1 MFEKMFF
8 ADDDEDDSAE
18 SAPLLISDSDA
29 AKHDP
34 VQPSRNVNRRQSVS
48 RDSDDDSDDGLM
60 IDTADHDRDSI
71 HVGLSFDF
79 SLERCEAKRIRS
91 IVVLILH
98 GIKPIF
104 SRL

>member
-8 ADDDEDDSAE
+8 ADDDEDEDDAAV
-18 SAPLLISDSDA
+18 SAPHLTNDSA

-34 VQPSRNVNRRQSVS
+34 VQIPRNVNHRQSVS

-71 HVGLSFDF
+71 HVGL
-79 SLERCEAKRIRS
+79 AI
-91 IVVLILH
+91 
-98 GIKPIF
+98 
-104 SRL
+104 

>member
-8 ADDDEDDSAE
+8 ADDDDEDDAAE
-18 SAPLLISDSDA
+18 SAPLLTNDSA

-34 VQPSRNVNRRQSVS
+34 VQIPRNVNRRQSVS

-71 HVGLSFDF
+71 HVGLGS
-79 SLERCEAKRIRS
+79 
-91 IVVLILH
+91 
-98 GIKPIF
+98 
-104 SRL
+104 

>member
-8 ADDDEDDSAE
+8 ADDDDDDDDAAE
-18 SAPLLISDSDA
+18 SAPAPPLTNDSA

-34 VQPSRNVNRRQSVS
+34 VQIPRNVNHRQSIS

-71 HVGLSFDF
+71 HVGL
-79 SLERCEAKRIRS
+79 AI
-91 IVVLILH
+91 
-98 GIKPIF
+98 
-104 SRL
+104 